1 MKMAAKA
8 RSGSFRV
15 ARNPVRFPAHA
26 RLFSAHVEAAAAAAA
41 APLPVMRKGAD
52 ALSAQEQQVFK
63 SAVTKA
69 IADGTYSRLVHIH
82 ADMSHDM
89 HTMPGMP
96 AGTLRFLPWHR
107 LFLVTF
113 EQAMRAFEPTFFLPH
128 WRWMDQTSLPAWIA
142 AFKPTGVVDTNGKKI
157 RITRAPGKNPQAKT
171 LPTSATIQT
180 SVMNQ
185 TDYRSF
191 TLALEGAKPY
201 GAHNLV
207 HMWVNGTM
215 SNVPIAPA
223 DPIFWMHHGEI
234 DRLWAMWSKAHPGE
248 VPSLSGADAVLD
260 PWPEHVTDALT
271 TQVGSYS
278 YSYDQMTL

>member
-26 RLFSAHVEAAAAAAA
+26 RLFSAHVEAAGAAAA

-128 WRWMDQTSLPAWIA
+128 CRWMHST
-142 AFKPTGVVDTNGKKI
+142 
-157 RITRAPGKNPQAKT
+157 T
-171 LPTSATIQT
+171 LPPWTP
-180 SVMNQ
+180 SV
-185 TDYRSF
+185 
-191 TLALEGAKPY
+191 KPPP
-201 GAHNLV
+201 LV
-207 HMWVNGTM
+207 
-215 SNVPIAPA
+215 SP
-223 DPIFWMHHGEI
+223 
-234 DRLWAMWSKAHPGE
+234 
-248 VPSLSGADAVLD
+248 
-260 PWPEHVTDALT
+260 
-271 TQVGSYS
+271 
-278 YSYDQMTL
+278 

>member
-26 RLFSAHVEAAAAAAA
+26 RLFSAHVEVAAAAAA

-82 ADMSHDM
+82 ADMAHDM

-107 LFLVTF
+107 LYLVNM
-113 EQAMRAFEPTFFLPH
+113 EQAMRVFEPTFFIPH
-128 WRWMDQTSLPAWIA
+128 WRWMDASDLPSWMIS
-142 AFKPTGVVDTNGKKI
+142 FKPTGVVDANGNPI
-157 RITRAPGKNPQAKT
+157 RVTR
-171 LPTSATIQT
+171 S
-180 SVMNQ
+180 
-185 TDYRSF
+185 
-191 TLALEGAKPY
+191 
-201 GAHNLV
+201 
-207 HMWVNGTM
+207 
-215 SNVPIAPA
+215 
-223 DPIFWMHHGEI
+223 
-234 DRLWAMWSKAHPGE
+234 
-248 VPSLSGADAVLD
+248 
-260 PWPEHVTDALT
+260 
-271 TQVGSYS
+271 
-278 YSYDQMTL
+278 